1 MPRLDVDLEAFGA
14 ERGLFRDEPDADR
27 ADGQQWSGEW
37 RRNLDFLRLKDHAL
51 HLVGPRPG
59 LKVLD
64 LGCANGAQMVMVGL
78 QGADVA
84 GQDLDPALVE
94 AANRKLEL
102 LGIPG
107 RAVVGDAAAL
117 QFGDDTFDVV
127 LSSDFHEHFDEHQA
141 RAINGE
147 ALRVL
152 KPGGRIV
159 VKTPNL
165 RYLKASLTFK
175 RARGLMRG
183 TDPRSFVIPHTPGTR
198 DPEHIG
204 LRSRWDLL
212 GSLEGAGFSSVT
224 FFYAPLRRF
233 GRRPLVEVLS
243 TEVPFVRDVLSEDLF
258 CVAYKP
264 IHASWFPE

>member
-1 MPRLDVDLEAFGA
+1 MPRLDVDLDTFGA

-27 ADGQQWSGEW
+27 TDGASWSGGW

-59 LKVLD
+59 LEVLD
-64 LGCANGAQMVMVGL
+64 LGCANGAQMVMLAL

-84 GQDLDPALVE
+84 GQDLDPGLVDE
-94 AANRKLEL
+94 ANRKLEI

-117 QFGDDTFDVV
+117 RFDDDTFDVV
-127 LSSDFHEHFDEHQA
+127 LSSDFHEHFDERQA
-141 RAINGE
+141 LAINGE

-165 RYLKASLTFK
+165 QYLKASLAFK
-175 RARGLMRG
+175 RVRGALRG

-204 LRSRWDLL
+204 LRTRWDLL
-212 GSLEGAGFSSVT
+212 RSLESVGFSSVT
-224 FFYAPLRRF
+224 FFYAPLRRV
-233 GRRPLVEVLS
+233 GLRPVVEVLS
-243 TEVPFVRDVLSEDLF
+243 TEVPGVRDVLSEDLF
-258 CVAYKP
+258 CVAFKP